1 MVLNSEGQ
9 GLTVAAPGL
18 NLVLPEMIVS
28 YTFFRMAKP
37 DSATVPV
44 ITGLPLKTNASKQS
58 PLPGGTVNLWQS
70 VTEGGSGYWRKSDL
84 YRFKISSFHEK
95 YSNIWFLL

>member
-44 ITGLPLKTNASKQS
+44 ITGLPLKQMPQS
-58 PLPGGTVNLWQS
+58 RVRYLG
-70 VTEGGSGYWRKSDL
+70 ER
-84 YRFKISSFHEK
+84 
-95 YSNIWFLL
+95 